1 MEKKPKK
8 SVKTITVHSLI
19 NFVLTGALIIM
30 IILAVGF
37 RWVSNEII
45 EDKAQDISKVVISG
59 LTSHMKAGVM
69 KSRDYYLEEIRSLE
83 NVRNLTVIRSP
94 HVMAQF
100 GSGMDHEQAK
110 DSIAASVF
118 ETGAPIF
125 IANELV
131 KQPSIRA
138 VIPYIATSKGAL
150 NCLTCHNVPE
160 NTVLGAVDIEI
171 DLTAYRNLSLGIL
184 AAISVL
190 SLIFMVLI
198 VANTFGTI
206 EKYIARPLGSII
218 SKARE
223 GYLHH
228 SQINP
233 DTYESAEFATVAQ
246 EINQLNTEILAN
258 HEELRQAN
266 RRLAELN
273 EEIEAT
279 LRETVFTMGII
290 EEKRSKETK
299 NHTLRVTRY
308 SNMLASY
315 LGLSEKEIDLITT
328 ASPLHD
334 LGKLGIPDSIL
345 LKPGK
350 LTEEEYEAI
359 KNHTHIG
366 YAMLRHSTR
375 DILQVAAVI
384 AQQHHER
391 WDGTGYPNRLKGEEI
406 HIFARIVALADVF
419 DALVSNRVYKKSW
432 ISEDIIEHLKAER
445 GKHFDPKLV
454 DTFLE
459 HFAEFMGVYEK
470 NC

>member
-1 MEKKPKK
+1 MENKPKK
-8 SVKTITVHSLI
+8 SVKAITVHSLI
-19 NFVLTGALIIM
+19 NFVLIGALIIM
-30 IILAVGF
+30 VILVIGF

-45 EDKAQDISKVVISG
+45 EDKARDISKVVISG

-83 NVRNLTVIRSP
+83 NVRHLTVIRSP
-94 HVMAQF
+94 HVITQF
-100 GSGMDHEQAK
+100 GPGREHEQAR
-110 DSIAASVF
+110 DTIAASVF
-118 ETGAPIF
+118 ETGTEIF
-125 IANELV
+125 IANELA
-131 KQPSIRA
+131 KKPSIRA

-150 NCLTCHNVPE
+150 NCLMCHKVSE

-184 AAISVL
+184 AVISVL
-190 SLIFMVLI
+190 SLIFMALI

-206 EKYIARPLGSII
+206 EKYIAQPLGSII
-218 SKARE
+218 SRARE
-223 GYLHH
+223 GYLHQ
-228 SQINP
+228 SEINP

-258 HEELRQAN
+258 HEELKQAN
-266 RRLAELN
+266 RQLADLN
-273 EEIEAT
+273 TEIEDT

-308 SNMLASY
+308 SNMLASF

-334 LGKLGIPDSIL
+334 VGKLGIPDSIL
-345 LKPGK
+345 LKPEK
-350 LTEEEYEAI
+350 LNAEEYEAM

-366 YAMLRHSTR
+366 YAMLMHSTR
-375 DILQVAAVI
+375 DILQAAAII
-384 AQQHHER
+384 AQQHHEK

-432 ISEDIIEHLKAER
+432 TSEDIIEHLKAER

-459 HFAEFMGVYEK
+459 HFTEFMNVYEK